1 MSVKT
6 VIGLADQLAVKS
18 LFADTRFI
26 SCNQEDRL
34 ALRVEGKGNSPL
46 TIGRA
51 EPQLL
56 HVCVARVVQR
66 VNAGPSQLR
75 PKLLQ
80 QAVNARR
87 SVRTS
92 LCSSSNSGSNSS
104 PISTTQLTLVI

>member
-34 ALRVEGKGNSPL
+34 ALRVEGKGHSPL

-56 HVCVARVVQR
+56 HVCVAQVVQR
-66 VNAGPSQLR
+66 VNAGPAQLR

-80 QAVNARR
+80 QAGQRQDLRPHVPCAARR
-87 SVRTS
+87 TPAQTRR
-92 LCSSSNSGSNSS
+92 
-104 PISTTQLTLVI
+104 